1 MVKCGFML
9 YVSLNV
15 KCSPWSTHRVYMIV
29 ICAIDVNCTSSC
41 KSCIFI
47 RFFLYFMNI
56 HEIIYMN
63 GVTVYM
69 YIDMMDNRIKA

>member
-1 MVKCGFML
+1 MWF
-9 YVSLNV
+9 YVICQLECNMFV
-15 KCSPWSTHRVYMIV
+15 HVLHTGVYMIV
-29 ICAIDVNCTSSC
+29 ICANDENCTSSC